1 MIQKVI
7 REWLGVPYTNA
18 EADEL
23 TQELNDR
30 TVGTDDGYN
39 SIQELGDATQA
50 IETKT
55 DLVTVTGAINLD
67 TIATNVSTNNAKRS
81 YPIADETKLS
91 GIEASADVTD
101 TTNVKAAGALMDS
114 EVTNLAQVKAFDSA
128 DYEPAKG
135 VDDNFV
141 TDAEKV
147 ILSNTSGTNTGD
159 QDISGIATNAG
170 DITALDSA
178 KAGLADNNQFT
189 GLINSFRSVAVIDG
203 TVALR
208 ILADEGTGETSV
220 ETANSAPYT
229 DLDLKSY
236 TKVVKSTTQTIALIN
251 TEEKAL
257 ITKEYADA
265 TYGAIED
272 VTANT
277 AKVSFDSTSSTRLAN
292 TSGTN
297 TGDQD
302 ISGIGTNAS
311 AITAIEAITDVAI
324 VSDTTSAG
332 GGTAITNM
340 VEITQAA
347 YDLLTPDASTFYLI
361 NG

>member
-50 IETKT
+50 IEVKT

-101 TTNVKAAGALMDS
+101 TANVTAAGALMDS

-128 DYEPAKG
+128 DYATAAQGTLADGAAQLADANTFTELNLFEQGFFAGKASAATDINLFVGNNAGTTALTQLVSG
-135 VDDNFV
+135 VG
-141 TDAEKV
+141 K
-147 ILSNTSGTNTGD
+147 LSNPNGLELDAGASEVYTDDDPITG
-159 QDISGIATNAG
+159 SGIGNR
-170 DITALDSA
+170 DY
-178 KAGLADNNQFT
+178 N
-189 GLINSFRSVAVIDG
+189 
-203 TVALR
+203 
-208 ILADEGTGETSV
+208 
-220 ETANSAPYT
+220 
-229 DLDLKSY
+229 
-236 TKVVKSTTQTIALIN
+236 
-251 TEEKAL
+251 
-257 ITKEYADA
+257 DA
-265 TYGAIED
+265 RYGAIAD

-277 AKVSFDSTSSTRLAN
+277 AKISFDSTSSTRLAN

-302 ISGIGTNAS
+302 ISGIATNAS
-311 AITAIEAITDVAI
+311 SITAIEAITDVAI

-332 GGTAITNM
+332 GGTAVTNM